1 MYDADWLATEGSP
14 DVVVNVSL
22 VEQRTSVANTTY
34 WLRVGVA
41 FDAASAEGD
50 PANGSSEAHGGPFSS
65 SAADALRVL
74 AYLSNETARLVY
86 PAAAVTNWVDL
97 CAVSEHFPSSLTS
110 PS

>member
-22 VEQRTSVANTTY
+22 VEQRTSVANTAY

-41 FDAASAEGD
+41 FPSASAEEGD
-50 PANGSSEAHGGPFSS
+50 LVGHSSSEARVDSS
-65 SAADALRVL
+65 STEDTLHVL
-74 AYLSNETARLVY
+74 AYLSNETARLMY

-97 CAVSEHFPSSLTS
+97 FAVSATLNI
-110 PS
+110 